1 MDADERGWGGI
12 GIREGPNPLPTEQG
26 IAATPSF
33 FCVHLRLNPLRASAV
48 PKLPF
53 CKTSGKSAPCQLV
66 FVVMNRTQHC
76 NELRPEH
83 AGQTVTLV
91 GWVHSRR
98 DLGGVLFIDL
108 RDREGR
114 TQTVFDPADL
124 PNEVFETAT
133 HLHSESVI
141 QLTGQVRLRPTG
153 TENAKIPTGRIEVL
167 VKEMVVLNNA
177 AILPFPV
184 DDPEVASKVNEELRL
199 QYRYLDLRRPEMM
212 RNLRLRSKVAIA
224 TRSFMDDQGFLEIE
238 TPTLFKST
246 PEGAREF
253 LVPNRREAGTFY
265 ALPQSPQQ
273 FKQILMVSGVERY
286 FQLARC
292 YRDED
297 LRADRQ
303 PEFTQVDIEM
313 SFIDREDIYALIEGL
328 LKRVWKTALN
338 MDIATPFRRISFEE
352 ALNRWGIDKPDTR
365 FGMELVDMTE
375 DFRSS
380 TFKVFSGAVANGG
393 VVKALNAKGLA
404 GATQG
409 QLETMTDYAK
419 SFGAK
424 GLAFIKV
431 ENGEWKSPIVKFF
444 SEAEKAALTT
454 KLNIEQGDLILFAA
468 DQWLNACEILGK
480 IRLYCADV
488 LKTQGKLV
496 IDPTQFNFL
505 WVVEFPLLGFDR
517 EMNRWYSS
525 HHPFTAPVADDIPLL
540 KADPKKVRGQHYDI
554 VVNGVELGG
563 GSIRIHQPDV
573 QKTIFEEVLQIS
585 PEETQ
590 SRFGYMLEAFKYG
603 APPHGGIALGFDR
616 LCAILCGTTS
626 IRDVIAFPKTAKGV
640 CLMTESPSPVTARQ
654 LRDLHIEVKAAPK
667 KDQPGAPDQ
676 A

>member
-1 MDADERGWGGI
+1 M
-12 GIREGPNPLPTEQG
+12 
-26 IAATPSF
+26 
-33 FCVHLRLNPLRASAV
+33 
-48 PKLPF
+48 K
-53 CKTSGKSAPCQLV
+53 
-66 FVVMNRTQHC
+66 RTHHC
-76 NELRPEH
+76 NELRPAH
-83 AGQTVTLV
+83 IGQTVTLS

-98 DLGGVLFIDL
+98 DLGGLIFIDI

-114 TQTVFDPADL
+114 TQTVFDPSDL
-124 PNEVFETAT
+124 TPELFAQAAA
-133 HLHSESVI
+133 LRSECVVSI
-141 QLTGQVRLRPTG
+141 TGKVRHRPAG
-153 TENAKIPTGRIEVL
+153 TNNAKIPTGEVEVGVSALEVL
-167 VKEMVVLNNA
+167 NMAEV
-177 AILPFPV
+177 LPFPV
-184 DDPEVASKVNEELRL
+184 DDPGIANKVNEELRL
-199 QYRYLDLRRPEMM
+199 KYRYLDLRRPEMA
-212 RNLRLRSKVAIA
+212 RNLKVRSKVAIA
-224 TRSFMDDQGFLEIE
+224 TRSYMDEQGFLEVE

-253 LVPNRREAGTFY
+253 LVPNRREPGTFY

-273 FKQILMVSGVERY
+273 FKQILMVAGVEKY

-338 MDIATPFRRISFEE
+338 IDVPTPFKRITFEE

-365 FGMELVDMTE
+365 FGMELADFTE
-375 DFRSS
+375 EFKASA
-380 TFKVFSGAVANGG
+380 FKVFSGAIANGG

-404 GATQG
+404 SATQG
-409 QLETMTDYAK
+409 QIETMTEYAK

-424 GLAFIKV
+424 GLAYIKV

-444 SEAEKAALTT
+444 SEAEKAALTS
-454 KLNIEQGDLILFAA
+454 KLAIQEGDLILFAA

-496 IDPTQFNFL
+496 IPANQFNFL
-505 WVVEFPLLGFDR
+505 WVIEFPLLGFDR
-517 EMNRWYSS
+517 EQNRWYSS
-525 HHPFTAPVADDIPLL
+525 HHPFTAPVREDIPLL
-540 KADPKKVRGQHYDI
+540 KTDPKKVRGQHYDV

-573 QKTIFEEVLQIS
+573 QKTIFEELLAIP
-585 PEETQ
+585 PEETKL
-590 SRFGYMLEAFKYG
+590 RFGYMLDAFKYG

-616 LCAILCGTTS
+616 LIAILCGTSS
-626 IRDVIAFPKTAKGV
+626 IRDVIAFPKTAKGT
-640 CLMTESPSPVTARQ
+640 CLMTDSPSQVSPKQ
-654 LRDLHIEVKAAPK
+654 LRELYLEVKAAKKEQSASELIAITTKIHAEVKAQEKEPPASNPEPK
-667 KDQPGAPDQ
+667 RKFRL
-676 A
+676 

>member
-1 MDADERGWGGI
+1 MCFEFKSPAGNYPRSLWAGRLAVQPLADM
-12 GIREGPNPLPTEQG
+12 
-26 IAATPSF
+26 
-33 FCVHLRLNPLRASAV
+33 
-48 PKLPF
+48 K
-53 CKTSGKSAPCQLV
+53 
-66 FVVMNRTQHC
+66 RTHHC
-76 NELRPEH
+76 NALRPEH
-83 AGQTVTLV
+83 AGQQVTLT

-124 PNEVFETAT
+124 PKEVFDTAT
-133 HLHSESVI
+133 KLHAESVI
-141 QLTGQVRLRPTG
+141 EIVGKVRVRPDG
-153 TENAKIPTGRIEVL
+153 TNNDKIPTGQVEVL
-167 VKEMVVLNNA
+167 VKELTVLNHA
-177 AILPFPV
+177 DPLPFQI
-184 DDPEVASKVNEELRL
+184 DDPEAAAKVAEETRL
-199 QYRYLDLRRPEMM
+199 KYRYLDLRRPEMTH
-212 RNLRLRSKVAIA
+212 NLRLRSKVAIA
-224 TRSFMDDQGFLEIE
+224 TRSYMDEQGFLEVE

-253 LVPNRREAGTFY
+253 LVPNRREPGTFY

-328 LKRVWKTALN
+328 LKKVWKTALN
-338 MDIATPFRRISFEE
+338 IDIPTPFKRISFEE

-365 FGMELVDMTE
+365 FGMELVDFTE
-375 DFRSS
+375 DFKAS

-393 VVKALNAKGLA
+393 VVKAMNAKGMA

-409 QLETMTDYAK
+409 QIETMTEYAK

-424 GLAFIKV
+424 GLAYIKV

-488 LKTQGKLV
+488 LKTQGKLI
-496 IDPTQFNFL
+496 IDPKQFNFL
-505 WVVEFPLLGFDR
+505 WVIEFPLLGFDR
-517 EMNRWYSS
+517 EQNRWYSS
-525 HHPFTAPVADDIPLL
+525 HHPFTAPVAEDIPLL
-540 KADPKKVRGQHYDI
+540 KTDPKKVRGQHYDI

-573 QKTIFEEVLQIS
+573 QKTVFEDILQI
-585 PEETQ
+585 PPDETKL
-590 SRFGYMLEAFKYG
+590 RFGYMLEAFRYG

-626 IRDVIAFPKTAKGV
+626 IRDVIAFPKTAKGT
-640 CLMTESPSPVTARQ
+640 CMMTDSPSAVTARQ
-654 LRDLHIEVKAAPK
+654 LRDLYIEVKVK
-667 KDQPGAPDQ
+667 KPEQ

>member
-1 MDADERGWGGI
+1 M
-12 GIREGPNPLPTEQG
+12 
-26 IAATPSF
+26 
-33 FCVHLRLNPLRASAV
+33 
-48 PKLPF
+48 K
-53 CKTSGKSAPCQLV
+53 
-66 FVVMNRTQHC
+66 RTHHC
-76 NELRPEH
+76 NELRPSH
-83 AGQTVTLV
+83 IGQTVTLS

-98 DLGGVLFIDL
+98 DLGGLIFIDI

-114 TQTVFDPADL
+114 TQTVFDPSDL
-124 PNEVFETAT
+124 TPELFAQAAA
-133 HLHSESVI
+133 LRSECVI
-141 QLTGQVRLRPTG
+141 SLTGKVRHRPEG
-153 TENAKIPTGRIEVL
+153 TNNAKIPTGEVEVGVVALEVL
-167 VKEMVVLNNA
+167 NMAEV
-177 AILPFPV
+177 LPFPV
-184 DDPEVASKVNEELRL
+184 DDPEVANKVNEELRL
-199 QYRYLDLRRPEMM
+199 QYRYLDLRRPEMA
-212 RNLRLRSKVAIA
+212 RNLKVRSKVAIA
-224 TRSFMDDQGFLEIE
+224 TRSYMDEQGFLEVE

-253 LVPNRREAGTFY
+253 LVPNRREPGTFY

-273 FKQILMVSGVERY
+273 FKQILMVAGVEKY

-338 MDIATPFRRISFEE
+338 IDVPAPFKRISFEE
-352 ALNRWGIDKPDTR
+352 ALNRYGIDKPDTR
-365 FGMELVDMTE
+365 FGMELVDMSD
-375 DFRSS
+375 DFKAS
-380 TFKVFSGAVANGG
+380 TFKVFSGAIANGG
-393 VVKALNAKGLA
+393 VVKALNAKGMA

-409 QLETMTDYAK
+409 QIETMTEYAK

-454 KLNIEQGDLILFAA
+454 KLAIQEGDLILFAA

-496 IDPTQFNFL
+496 IDPHQFNFL
-505 WVVEFPLLGFDR
+505 WVIEFPLLGFDR
-517 EMNRWYSS
+517 EQNRWYSS
-525 HHPFTAPVADDIPLL
+525 HHPFTAPVASDIPLL
-540 KADPKKVRGQHYDI
+540 KTDPKKVRGQHYDV

-573 QKTIFEEVLQIS
+573 QKTIFEELLAIP
-585 PEETQ
+585 PEETKL
-590 SRFGYMLEAFKYG
+590 RFGYMLDAFKYG

-616 LCAILCGTTS
+616 LIAILCGTSS
-626 IRDVIAFPKTAKGV
+626 IRDVIAFPKTAKGTD
-640 CLMTESPSPVTARQ
+640 LMTDSPAHVSAKQ
-654 LRDLHIEVKAAPK
+654 LRDLYIEVKVKQPQAAAPA
-667 KDQPGAPDQ
+667 GAAP
-676 A
+676 AK

>member
-1 MDADERGWGGI
+1 M
-12 GIREGPNPLPTEQG
+12 
-26 IAATPSF
+26 
-33 FCVHLRLNPLRASAV
+33 
-48 PKLPF
+48 K
-53 CKTSGKSAPCQLV
+53 
-66 FVVMNRTQHC
+66 RTHHC
-76 NELRPEH
+76 NELRPAH
-83 AGQTVTLV
+83 IGQTVTLS

-98 DLGGVLFIDL
+98 DLGGLIFIDI

-114 TQTVFDPADL
+114 TQTVFDPSNLTPELFAQAAAL
-124 PNEVFETAT
+124 R
-133 HLHSESVI
+133 SECVVS
-141 QLTGQVRLRPTG
+141 LTGKVRHRPEG
-153 TENAKIPTGRIEVL
+153 TNNAKIPTGEIEVGVVAL
-167 VKEMVVLNNA
+167 EVLNMA
-177 AILPFPV
+177 EVLPFPV
-184 DDPEVASKVNEELRL
+184 DDPEIANKVNEELRL
-199 QYRYLDLRRPEMM
+199 QYRYLDLRRPEMA
-212 RNLRLRSKVAIA
+212 RNLKLRSKVAIA
-224 TRSFMDDQGFLEIE
+224 ARSFMDEQGFLEVE

-273 FKQILMVSGVERY
+273 FKQILMVAGVEKY

-338 MDIATPFRRISFEE
+338 IDVPTPFKRISFEE
-352 ALNRWGIDKPDTR
+352 ALNRYGIDKPDTR

-375 DFRSS
+375 DFKAS
-380 TFKVFSGAVANGG
+380 TFKVFSGTIANGG
-393 VVKALNAKGLA
+393 VVKALNAKGMA

-409 QLETMTDYAK
+409 QIETMTEYAK

-431 ENGEWKSPIVKFF
+431 EGGEWKSPIVKFF
-444 SEAEKAALTT
+444 NDAEKAALAT
-454 KLNIEQGDLILFAA
+454 KLAIQEGDLILFAA

-496 IDPTQFNFL
+496 IDPKQFNFL
-505 WVVEFPLLGFDR
+505 WVIEFPLLGFDR
-517 EMNRWYSS
+517 EQNRWYSS
-525 HHPFTAPVADDIPLL
+525 HHPFTAPVAEDVPLL
-540 KADPKKVRGQHYDI
+540 KTDPKKVRGQHYDI

-573 QKTIFEEVLQIS
+573 QKTIFEELLAIP
-585 PEETQ
+585 PEETKL
-590 SRFGYMLEAFKYG
+590 RFGYMLDAFKYG
-603 APPHGGIALGFDR
+603 APPHSGIALGFDR
-616 LCAILCGTTS
+616 LIAILCGTSS
-626 IRDVIAFPKTAKGV
+626 IRDVIAFPKTAKGT
-640 CLMTESPSPVTARQ
+640 CLMTDSPSQVSPKQ
-654 LRDLHIEVKAAPK
+654 LRDLYLEVKGKKPEAA
-667 KDQPGAPDQ
+667 AT
-676 A
+676 AAS

>member
-1 MDADERGWGGI
+1 M
-12 GIREGPNPLPTEQG
+12 
-26 IAATPSF
+26 
-33 FCVHLRLNPLRASAV
+33 AV
-48 PKLPF
+48 RFANNFMK
-53 CKTSGKSAPCQLV
+53 
-66 FVVMNRTQHC
+66 RTHHC
-76 NELRPEH
+76 NELRPAH
-83 AGQTVTLV
+83 IGQTVTLS

-98 DLGGVLFIDL
+98 DLGGLIFIDI

-114 TQTVFDPADL
+114 TQTVFDPSDL
-124 PNEVFETAT
+124 TPELFAQAAA
-133 HLHSESVI
+133 LRSECVVS
-141 QLTGQVRLRPTG
+141 LTGKVRHRPEG
-153 TENAKIPTGRIEVL
+153 TNNAKIPTGEIEVGVTGL
-167 VKEMVVLNNA
+167 EVLNMA
-177 AILPFPV
+177 EVLPFPV
-184 DDPEVASKVNEELRL
+184 DDPEIANKVNEELRL
-199 QYRYLDLRRPEMM
+199 QYRYLDLRRPEMA
-212 RNLRLRSKVAIA
+212 RNLKLRSKVAIA
-224 TRSFMDDQGFLEIE
+224 ARSFMDEQGFLEVE

-273 FKQILMVSGVERY
+273 FKQILMVAGVEKY

-338 MDIATPFRRISFEE
+338 VDVPTPFKRISFEE
-352 ALNRWGIDKPDTR
+352 ALNRYGIDKPDTR

-375 DFRSS
+375 DFKAS
-380 TFKVFSGAVANGG
+380 TFKVFSGTIANGG
-393 VVKALNAKGLA
+393 VVKALNAKGMA

-409 QLETMTDYAK
+409 QIETMTEYAK

-431 ENGEWKSPIVKFF
+431 EGGEWKSPIVKFF
-444 SEAEKAALTT
+444 SDAEKAALTT
-454 KLNIEQGDLILFAA
+454 KLAIQEGDLILFAA

-496 IDPTQFNFL
+496 IDPKQFNFL
-505 WVVEFPLLGFDR
+505 WVIEFPLLGFDR
-517 EMNRWYSS
+517 EQNRWYSS
-525 HHPFTAPVADDIPLL
+525 HHPFTAPVAEDIALL
-540 KADPKKVRGQHYDI
+540 KTDPKKVRGQHYDI

-573 QKTIFEEVLQIS
+573 QKTIFEELLAIP
-585 PEETQ
+585 PEETKL
-590 SRFGYMLEAFKYG
+590 RFGYMLDAFKYG

-616 LCAILCGTTS
+616 LIAILCGTSS
-626 IRDVIAFPKTAKGV
+626 IRDVIAFPKTAKGT
-640 CLMTESPSPVTARQ
+640 CLMTDSPSQVSPKQ
-654 LRDLHIEVKAAPK
+654 LRDLYIEVKVKTPTVPTPAAS
-667 KDQPGAPDQ
+667 
-676 A
+676 

>member
-1 MDADERGWGGI
+1 M
-12 GIREGPNPLPTEQG
+12 
-26 IAATPSF
+26 
-33 FCVHLRLNPLRASAV
+33 
-48 PKLPF
+48 K
-53 CKTSGKSAPCQLV
+53 
-66 FVVMNRTQHC
+66 RTHHC
-76 NELRPEH
+76 NELRAEH
-83 AGQTVTLV
+83 AGQTVTLA

-124 PNEVFETAT
+124 AKEVFDTAT

-141 QLTGQVRLRPTG
+141 EIIGKVRARPAG
-153 TENAKIPTGRIEVL
+153 TNNDKIPTGQIEVL
-167 VKEMVVLNNA
+167 VKELTVLNHA
-177 AILPFPV
+177 AVLPFPV
-184 DDPEVASKVNEELRL
+184 DDPEVASKVNEEIRL
-199 QYRYLDLRRPEMM
+199 QYRYLDLRRPEMA
-212 RNLRLRSKVAIA
+212 RNLKLRSKVATA
-224 TRSFMDDQGFLEIE
+224 TRVFMDEQGFLEVE

-253 LVPNRREAGTFY
+253 LVPNRREPGTFY

-273 FKQILMVSGVERY
+273 FKQILMVAGVERY

-303 PEFTQVDIEM
+303 PEFTQIDVEM
-313 SFIDREDIYALIEGL
+313 SFIEREDLYALIEGL

-338 MDIATPFRRISFEE
+338 VDVPTPFKRISFEE

-365 FGMELVDMTE
+365 FGMELVDFTE
-375 DFRSS
+375 DFRAS
-380 TFKVFSGAVANGG
+380 TFKVFSGAVASGG
-393 VVKALNAKGLA
+393 EVKAMNAKGLA

-409 QLETMTDYAK
+409 QIETMTEYAK

-424 GLAFIKV
+424 GLAYIKV

-444 SEAEKAALTT
+444 SEAEKTALKT
-454 KLNIEQGDLILFAA
+454 KLAIEEGDLILFAA

-488 LKTQGKLV
+488 LKTQGKLT
-496 IDPTQFNFL
+496 IPADRFDFL
-505 WVVEFPLLGFDR
+505 WVVEFPLLSYDK

-525 HHPFTAPVADDIPLL
+525 HHPFTAPVAEDIPLL
-540 KADPKKVRGQHYDI
+540 KSDPKKVRGQHYDI

-573 QKTIFEEVLQIS
+573 QKTIFEDILAI
-585 PEETQ
+585 PPDETQ
-590 SRFGYMLEAFKYG
+590 LRFGYLLEAFKYG

-616 LCAILCGTTS
+616 LIAILCNTPS

-640 CLMTESPSPVTARQ
+640 CLMTESPSAVSARQ
-654 LRDLHIEVKAAPK
+654 LRDLHLEVKAAVK
-667 KDQPGAPDQ
+667 KE
-676 A
+676 